1 MWLVLENNIAK
12 NFNFSKKYTYLLQL
26 NKINIIVGK
35 NNSGKSYLMRQIIKS
50 AIKVIK
56 REEIKEVIF
65 DDRNFID
72 YESAK
77 IFEDIDDFKELN
89 NKYLKTLHQINNFDK
104 AKRQTGKQVFGRYV
118 FRTSI

>member
-1 MWLVLENNIAK
+1 MWLVLENNIAN
-12 NFNFSKKYTYLLQL
+12 NFNFNKKYTYLLQL

-35 NNSGKSYLMRQIIKS
+35 NNSGKSYLMRQITKS

-72 YESAK
+72 YESIK

-89 NKYLKTLHQINNFDK
+89 NKFFKILQQINNFNK
-104 AKRQTGKQVFGRYV
+104 AKHETGKQVFGRYV
-118 FRTSI
+118 FRKSI

>member
-12 NFNFSKKYTYLLQL
+12 NFNFNKKYIYLLQL

-35 NNSGKSYLMRQIIKS
+35 NNSGKSYLMRQITKS

-65 DDRNFID
+65 DDKNLIDVVEKFI
-72 YESAK
+72 E
-77 IFEDIDDFKELN
+77 E
-89 NKYLKTLHQINNFDK
+89 
-104 AKRQTGKQVFGRYV
+104 
-118 FRTSI
+118 

>member
-12 NFNFSKKYTYLLQL
+12 NFNFNKKYTYLLQL

-35 NNSGKSYLMRQIIKS
+35 NNSGKSYLMRQITKS

-65 DDRNFID
+65 DDKNLIDVVEKFI
-72 YESAK
+72 E
-77 IFEDIDDFKELN
+77 E
-89 NKYLKTLHQINNFDK
+89 
-104 AKRQTGKQVFGRYV
+104 
-118 FRTSI
+118 